1 MDSNF
6 GFELSSPP
14 VAKVKNT
21 LIETKLVA
29 KPNLPKTTRFKVKNE
44 SLNQIIKKKHF
55 DMNNNQ
61 VPDKFKNRIQL
72 SRKRNTRDTL
82 NSRNPKIISNTKRS
96 TSSDKY
102 QNYKDQRGHSIE
114 KTKRVRFN
122 EISDRKPENSRI
134 FGKSS
139 KLDPKPDSKP
149 HSKFDSKSL
158 SNKPKT
164 KLFPK
169 LVDKS
174 KSTIAVY
181 APEDPIFY
189 KLNAMYRSG
198 GLIWRFGYHLQLS
211 KKLIISILFSVFQPF
226 STFSVNHAPA
236 PPPTDHQRTTT
247 VSPTNKQRDA

>member
-1 MDSNF
+1 MKKKTVQKPKKNVRNCSKTSFNQNSCNRKIFKNNSFLEMDSNF

-29 KPNLPKTTRFKVKNE
+29 KPNLPKTTRFKAKNE
-44 SLNQIIKKKHF
+44 SLKQIIKKKHF

-122 EISDRKPENSRI
+122 DISDRKPENSRN
-134 FGKSS
+134 FGNRTSS
-139 KLDPKPDSKP
+139 KSDSKPDSKS
-149 HSKFDSKSL
+149 HS
-158 SNKPKT
+158 NNPKT

-198 GLIWRFGYHLQLS
+198 GLIRRFGHLPWFLTLLS
-211 KKLIISILFSVFQPF
+211 
-226 STFSVNHAPA
+226 
-236 PPPTDHQRTTT
+236 
-247 VSPTNKQRDA
+247 